1 MSLGCWGS
9 NTVIA
14 HCLLQLFPSWQVRD
28 TRRSPREGPPWL
40 PSSLLAHCPS
50 DLLWFYLMA
59 SSRKLAGTLEV
70 GERESHS
77 ALRRTG
83 VDTPTP
89 PPTSPCTFPY
99 PSQVRFLQFVK
110 LVIIF
115 LGAFFL
121 FFKCKVYL
129 YSIFKVVKKKAT
141 KPNQTNPPEV
151 CLLASGVTINL
162 SILAGCAS
170 SLLRVPL
177 TQGG

>member
-1 MSLGCWGS
+1 MSLRCWGS
-9 NTVIA
+9 NSLCPLPPSAVPFLA
-14 HCLLQLFPSWQVRD
+14 GEGYQELPKGGAALAALFPVCTLPLRSFVVLPDGFFQEASWYTGSGR
-28 TRRSPREGPPWL
+28 
-40 PSSLLAHCPS
+40 
-50 DLLWFYLMA
+50 
-59 SSRKLAGTLEV
+59 
-70 GERESHS
+70 ERESHS

-83 VDTPTP
+83 VDAPTS
-89 PPTSPCTFPY
+89 PPTSPCTFPS

-129 YSIFKVVKKKAT
+129 YSIFKVVKKKSHET
-141 KPNQTNPPEV
+141 KPNESSGS
-151 CLLASGVTINL
+151 LLASGVTINL
-162 SILAGCAS
+162 SMLAGCAS

>member
-1 MSLGCWGS
+1 MVLPDGFFQEASWYTGCG
-9 NTVIA
+9 
-14 HCLLQLFPSWQVRD
+14 R
-28 TRRSPREGPPWL
+28 
-40 PSSLLAHCPS
+40 
-50 DLLWFYLMA
+50 
-59 SSRKLAGTLEV
+59 
-70 GERESHS
+70 ERESHS

-83 VDTPTP
+83 VDAPTS
-89 PPTSPCTFPY
+89 PPTSPCTFPS

-162 SILAGCAS
+162 SMLAGCAS

-177 TQGG
+177 TQGGQTPPGILMCPDTLTRVHSLAWLQEQACVSGRERVGPGSIARPNP